1 MWVFLNSNVPENCAI
16 DSSAIQIFYE
26 KHCLASGTAM
36 KAVFMEKNMIGVCFE
51 TLKKETLIEL
61 MDI

>member
-1 MWVFLNSNVPENCAI
+1 
-16 DSSAIQIFYE
+16 
-26 KHCLASGTAM
+26 M